1 MTGRMRI
8 AILDDYQN
16 VATSFADW
24 DSLDADVVVFTTP
37 FSDADDVVRS
47 LAGFDVLVAMRERT
61 QFAAE
66 VLEKLTDLRLLVSTG
81 SANAAIDLS
90 AAGRLGITVCA
101 TGYVSDPTVEH
112 TWALILAA
120 ARNLLVEADSMRT
133 GGWQVTVGTGLRGKT
148 LGVLGLGRVGSLVA
162 RIGQAFGMRTIAW
175 SQNLTPQ
182 KAAEH
187 DVQAVTKEQLFA
199 QSDVLSIHVA
209 LSERTRGLV
218 GAAELQSMKPTAIL
232 VNTSRG
238 PVLDEDA
245 LVDTLREKRISTAAI
260 DVYDIEPLPAD
271 HPLRTLPNALLTGHI
286 GYVTDDLYR
295 TFYQDSV
302 EDIAAF
308 QAGAPV
314 RLMA

>member
-1 MTGRMRI
+1 MRI
-8 AILDDYQN
+8 AILDDYQD
-16 VATSFADW
+16 VARSFADW
-24 DSLDADVVVFTTP
+24 GSLDADIVVFAKP
-37 FSDADDVVRS
+37 FTDADDVVRR

-61 QFAAE
+61 QFPVE

-90 AAGRLGITVCA
+90 AADRLGITVSA

-120 ARNLLVEADSMRT
+120 ARNLFVEADSMRT

-148 LGVLGLGRVGSLVA
+148 LGVLGLGRVGSSVA
-162 RIGQAFGMRTIAW
+162 RVGQAFGMMTIAW
-175 SQNLTPQ
+175 SQNLTSQ
-182 KAAEH
+182 KAA
-187 DVQAVTKEQLFA
+187 
-199 QSDVLSIHVA
+199 DVLSVHVG

-245 LVDTLREKRISTAAI
+245 LVDALRENRIGTAAI
-260 DVYDIEPLPAD
+260 DVYDIEPLPAN
-271 HPLRTLPNALLTGHI
+271 HALRALPNALLTGHI
-286 GYVTDDLYR
+286 AYVTDDLYR
-295 TFYQDSV
+295 TFYQDAV

-308 QAGAPV
+308 QAGAPIRV
-314 RLMA
+314 MA

>member
-8 AILDDYQN
+8 AVLDDYQN
-16 VATSFADW
+16 VATRFADW
-24 DSLDADVVVFTTP
+24 NSLDADVEVFTKP
-37 FSDADDVVRS
+37 FTDAAEVVRG

-61 QFAAE
+61 RFPKE
-66 VLEKLTDLRLLVSTG
+66 VLQELTDLRLLVSTG
-81 SANAAIDLS
+81 PANAAIDVS
-90 AAGRLGITVCA
+90 AARQLGITVCG
-101 TGYVSDPTVEH
+101 TGYVSEPTVEH

-120 ARNLLVEADSMRT
+120 ARNLLVEADSMRS
-133 GGWQVTVGTGLRGKT
+133 GGWQVTVGTGLHGKT

-187 DVQAVTKEQLFA
+187 GVQAVTKDQLFA

-218 GAAELQSMKPTAIL
+218 GAAELQAMKPTAIL

-238 PVLDEDA
+238 PVLDEQA
-245 LVDTLREKRISTAAI
+245 LIDTLRDNRITAAAI
-260 DVYDIEPLPAD
+260 DVFDIEPLPAP
-271 HPLRTLPNALLTGHI
+271 HPLRSLPNALLTGHI

-308 QAGAPV
+308 RAGAPIRV
-314 RLMA
+314 MT

>member
-1 MTGRMRI
+1 MRI
-8 AILDDYQN
+8 AILDDYQD
-16 VATSFADW
+16 VARSFADW
-24 DSLDADVVVFTTP
+24 GSLDADIVVFAKP
-37 FSDADDVVRS
+37 FTDADDVVRR

-61 QFAAE
+61 QFPVE

-90 AAGRLGITVCA
+90 AADRLGITVSA

-120 ARNLLVEADSMRT
+120 ARNLFVEADSMRT

-148 LGVLGLGRVGSLVA
+148 LGVLGLGRVGSSVA
-162 RIGQAFGMRTIAW
+162 RVGQAFGMMTIAW
-175 SQNLTPQ
+175 SQNLTSQ

-187 DVQAVTKEQLFA
+187 DVQAVTKGQLFT
-199 QSDVLSIHVA
+199 QSDVLSVHVG

-245 LVDTLREKRISTAAI
+245 LVDALRENRIGTAAI
-260 DVYDIEPLPAD
+260 DVYDIEPLPAN
-271 HPLRTLPNALLTGHI
+271 HALRALPNALLTGHI
-286 GYVTDDLYR
+286 AYVTDDLYR
-295 TFYQDSV
+295 TFYQDAV

-308 QAGAPV
+308 QAGAPIRV
-314 RLMA
+314 MA